1 MSSLTYPD
9 HLQLATL
16 GLAAGRT
23 PREVGLDG
31 SWTIT
36 DHSQVIG
43 YGRDCLTEATAR
55 LFTWQ
60 AHQHA
65 GVKAKRHRQVVQVSF
80 GPTKSPCLILHEE
93 TSPNRTALVYGTLPG
108 HVERGEEAFLIDMA
122 KDGTVTGRCVAF
134 STPAWWLAKLGAP
147 GARYVQRV
155 IARAYVQGM
164 APQ

>member
-9 HLQLATL
+9 QLQLATL

-23 PREVGLDG
+23 PSDVGLGG

-43 YGRDCLTEATAR
+43 YGLECLENATAR
-55 LFTWQ
+55 LLTWQ

-65 GVKAKRHRQVVQVSF
+65 GVKVARDGPVVQISF
-80 GPTKSPCLILHEE
+80 GPTQSPCLILHEK
-93 TSPNRTALVYGTLPG
+93 TSANRTALVYGTLPG
-108 HVERGEEAFLIDMA
+108 HIERGEEAFLIDMA
-122 KDGTVTGRCVAF
+122 DDGTVTGRCVAF
-134 STPAWWLAKLGAP
+134 STHAWWLARLGAP
-147 GARYVQRV
+147 VARYVQRV
-155 IARAYVQGM
+155 ITRRYVQGM